1 VKIGV
6 PTERWPGE
14 RRVALVPES
23 CAKLVKAGASVLVEA
38 GAGGNAF
45 FSDQAFRDAG
55 AEVIA
60 DTAELFAAAD
70 LLLKVQPP
78 AMSPATGRHEAAM
91 LREGAMLLGTLVPSR
106 NREAVQALAERR
118 VTAFATD
125 LIPRITRAQAMD
137 TLSSMANIGGYR
149 AVLLA
154 AAALPK
160 YLPMMMTAAGTVS
173 PARVF
178 VIGAGVAGLQA
189 IATARRLGAVVEATD
204 TRPAV
209 REQVESLGA
218 RFAGVETEESAQDA
232 GGYAKQ
238 LSEEFYRKQAVLIG
252 DKCAQADIVI
262 TTALIGGVKAPRL
275 ITAAMVERMRAGS
288 VIVDLAAEAGGN
300 CELTRPGET
309 AVEHGVTILGPTNL
323 PSEMPWHASTLYSRN
338 LTAFVLAFLADGEF
352 RLDLEDEI
360 IRGAMVTHAG
370 EIRERK

>member
-1 VKIGV
+1 VRIAV
-6 PTERWPGE
+6 PRERVDGE

-23 CAKLVKAGASVLVEA
+23 CGKLVKAGLRVLVEA
-38 GAGGNAF
+38 GAGEPAF
-45 FSDQAFRDAG
+45 FADAAYRDAG
-55 AEVIA
+55 AEVVV
-60 DTAELFAAAD
+60 DTAQLFASAD

-78 AMSPATGRHEAAM
+78 IASPATGRHEAEM

-106 NREAVQALAERR
+106 NQDAVRRLAEHK
-118 VTAFATD
+118 VTSFATD

-137 TLSSMANIGGYR
+137 TLSSMANIAGYR

-154 AAALPK
+154 AVELPK

-218 RFAGVETEESAQDA
+218 RFAGVETGESAQDA

-238 LSEEFYRKQAVLIG
+238 LSEEFYRRQALLIG
-252 DKCAQADIVI
+252 ERCAAADIVI
-262 TTALIGGVKAPRL
+262 TTALIGGVTAPRL
-275 ITAAMVERMRAGS
+275 ITAEMVARMRPGS

-300 CELTRPGET
+300 CELTRPGGS
-309 AVEHGVTILGPTNL
+309 AVVNGVAILGPTNL

-338 LTAFVLAFLADGEF
+338 LTAFVLAFWKDGAF
-352 RLDLEDEI
+352 NLDLGDEI
-360 IRGAMVTHAG
+360 IKGAMVTHGG
-370 EIRERK
+370 EVRRGA